1 MPKLFLEAIQG
12 IRVNF
17 TSIEPKKPT
26 VKVYLVVLFLFF
38 VNCAPLPENAPSNRL
53 KAANRALE
61 AGKIDKETYFRVA
74 IAAELEQGRENFEER
89 HFLMARSRESE
100 LLLDPPAHTN
110 LYKRLEDARK
120 TEEISEDAFKELW
133 GYVRILQSEWNSR
146 RTKVSKERFRWGYP
160 R

>member
-1 MPKLFLEAIQG
+1 MVRELV
-12 IRVNF
+12 IRRE
-17 TSIEPKKPT
+17 IA
-26 VKVYLVVLFLFF
+26 LIALFLFF
-38 VNCAPLPENAPSNRL
+38 GNCAPLPENAPSSRL

-74 IAAELEQGRENFEER
+74 IAAEIEQGRENFEKR

>member
-1 MPKLFLEAIQG
+1 MVRELV
-12 IRVNF
+12 IRREIAF
-17 TSIEPKKPT
+17 IA
-26 VKVYLVVLFLFF
+26 LFLFF
-38 VNCAPLPENAPSNRL
+38 GSCAPLPENAPSNRL
-53 KAANRALE
+53 KAANKALE
-61 AGKIDKETYFRVA
+61 DGNIDKETYFRVA
-74 IAAELEQGRENFEER
+74 IAAELEQGRENFEKR

>member
-1 MPKLFLEAIQG
+1 MNLSCSEY
-12 IRVNF
+12 
-17 TSIEPKKPT
+17 KKSAGY
-26 VKVYLVVLFLFF
+26 VFF
-38 VNCAPLPENAPSNRL
+38 VLCYLLFGNCAPLPDNAPSNRL

-61 AGKIDKETYFRVA
+61 AGKIDKKTYFRVV
-74 IAAELEQGRENFEER
+74 IGAELEQSRENFKER

>member
-1 MPKLFLEAIQG
+1 MVRELV
-12 IRVNF
+12 IRRDI
-17 TSIEPKKPT
+17 SLI
-26 VKVYLVVLFLFF
+26 VLFLFF
-38 VNCAPLPENAPSNRL
+38 GNCAPLPENAPSNRL

-74 IAAELEQGRENFEER
+74 IAAELENGRKNFKER

-100 LLLDPPAHTN
+100 LLLDPATHAN

-120 TEEISEDAFKELW
+120 AEDISEDAFKELW

-146 RTKVSKERFRWGYP
+146 RTKVSKERFHWGYP

>member
-1 MPKLFLEAIQG
+1 
-12 IRVNF
+12 VNF

-26 VKVYLVVLFLFF
+26 VKVYLIVLLLFF
-38 VNCAPLPENAPSNRL
+38 GNCVPLPENAPSNRL

-61 AGKIDKETYFRVA
+61 SGKIDKETYFRVA
-74 IAAELEQGRENFEER
+74 IAAELEQGRENFEKR

>member
-1 MPKLFLEAIQG
+1 MSFLLC
-12 IRVNF
+12 V
-17 TSIEPKKPT
+17 T
-26 VKVYLVVLFLFF
+26 
-38 VNCAPLPENAPSNRL
+38 LPGNAPSNRL

-61 AGKIDKETYFRVA
+61 TGKIGQETYFRVA
-74 IAAELEQGRENFEER
+74 LAAELEQRRENFENR

>member
-1 MPKLFLEAIQG
+1 MLWVQKNLAYVFFAS
-12 IRVNF
+12 F
-17 TSIEPKKPT
+17 
-26 VKVYLVVLFLFF
+26 YFLFS
-38 VNCAPLPENAPSNRL
+38 NCASLPENAPSNLL
-53 KAANRALE
+53 KAANRALGT
-61 AGKIDKETYFRVA
+61 GKIDKETYFRIA
-74 IAAELEQGRENFEER
+74 IAAELEQGHENFEKT

-100 LLLDPPAHTN
+100 LLLDPPSHTN

-146 RTKVSKERFRWGYP
+146 RIKVSKERFRWGYP

>member
-1 MPKLFLEAIQG
+1 MNLSCSGYPKTLAYVFFA
-12 IRVNF
+12 
-17 TSIEPKKPT
+17 SC
-26 VKVYLVVLFLFF
+26 YFLFS
-38 VNCAPLPENAPSNRL
+38 NCALLPENAPSNRL

-74 IAAELEQGRENFEER
+74 IAAELEQGRENFEKR

>member
-1 MPKLFLEAIQG
+1 MVREWVIRRDISLIALFLCFG
-12 IRVNF
+12 
-17 TSIEPKKPT
+17 
-26 VKVYLVVLFLFF
+26 
-38 VNCAPLPENAPSNRL
+38 NCAPLPENAPSNRL
-53 KAANRALE
+53 KSANRALE
-61 AGKIDKETYFRVA
+61 AGKIDKETYFRVV
-74 IAAELEQGRENFEER
+74 IAAELEQGRKNFEER
-89 HFLMARSRESE
+89 YFLMTRSRESE

-110 LYKRLEDARK
+110 LYKRLEDACK

>member
-1 MPKLFLEAIQG
+1 MVRELV
-12 IRVNF
+12 IRRDI
-17 TSIEPKKPT
+17 SLIA
-26 VKVYLVVLFLFF
+26 LFLFF
-38 VNCAPLPENAPSNRL
+38 GNCAPLPENAPSNRL

-61 AGKIDKETYFRVA
+61 TGKIDKETYFRVV
-74 IAAELEQGRENFEER
+74 IAAELEKGRKNFKER

-100 LLLDPPAHTN
+100 LLLDPPTHAN

-120 TEEISEDAFKELW
+120 TEDISEDAFKELW

>member
-1 MPKLFLEAIQG
+1 MNLSCSG
-12 IRVNF
+12 Y
-17 TSIEPKKPT
+17 KKNLAY
-26 VKVYLVVLFLFF
+26 VFFASFYFLFS
-38 VNCAPLPENAPSNRL
+38 NCASLPENAPSNLL

-61 AGKIDKETYFRVA
+61 TGKIDKETYFRIA
-74 IAAELEQGRENFEER
+74 IAAELEQGRENFEKR

-133 GYVRILQSEWNSR
+133 GDVRILQSEWNSR

>member
-1 MPKLFLEAIQG
+1 MNT
-12 IRVNF
+12 VYN
-17 TSIEPKKPT
+17 SNHVCKKT
-26 VKVYLVVLFLFF
+26 TAYVFFVLCYLFF
-38 VNCAPLPENAPSNRL
+38 SNCAPLPENAPSNRL

-61 AGKIDKETYFRVA
+61 VGKIDKETYFRVV
-74 IAAELEQGRENFEER
+74 IAAELEQGRKNFEER
-89 HFLMARSRESE
+89 YFLMARSRESE

>member
-1 MPKLFLEAIQG
+1 MNLSCSGYPKTLAYVFFA
-12 IRVNF
+12 
-17 TSIEPKKPT
+17 SC
-26 VKVYLVVLFLFF
+26 YFLFS
-38 VNCAPLPENAPSNRL
+38 NCASLPENAPSNRL

-61 AGKIDKETYFRVA
+61 TGKIDKETYFSIA
-74 IAAELEQGRENFEER
+74 IAAELEQGRENFEKT

-146 RTKVSKERFRWGYP
+146 RIKVSKERFRWGYP

>member
-1 MPKLFLEAIQG
+1 MNLSCSEY
-12 IRVNF
+12 
-17 TSIEPKKPT
+17 KKMT
-26 VKVYLVVLFLFF
+26 ASVFF
-38 VNCAPLPENAPSNRL
+38 ALCYFFFSNCAPLPDNALSNRL
-53 KAANRALE
+53 NAANRALE
-61 AGKIDKETYFRVA
+61 VGKIDKETYFRVV
-74 IAAELEQGRENFEER
+74 IAAELEQGRKNFKER
-89 HFLMARSRESE
+89 HFLMVRSRQSE

-120 TEEISEDAFKELW
+120 TEEISEDSFKELW

>member
-1 MPKLFLEAIQG
+1 MNLSCSEY
-12 IRVNF
+12 
-17 TSIEPKKPT
+17 KKT
-26 VKVYLVVLFLFF
+26 TGYVFF
-38 VNCAPLPENAPSNRL
+38 VLCYFFFSNCAPLPENAPSSRL

-61 AGKIDKETYFRVA
+61 VGKIDKETYFRVV
-74 IAAELEQGRENFEER
+74 IAAELEQGRKNFEER
-89 HFLMARSRESE
+89 YFLMARSRESE

-110 LYKRLEDARK
+110 LYKRLEDACK

-160 R
+160 G

>member
-1 MPKLFLEAIQG
+1 MRMNLSCSGYPKTLTHVFF
-12 IRVNF
+12 V
-17 TSIEPKKPT
+17 SC
-26 VKVYLVVLFLFF
+26 YFLFSNF
-38 VNCAPLPENAPSNRL
+38 ASLLENAPSNRL

-61 AGKIDKETYFRVA
+61 TGKIGQETYFRVA
-74 IAAELEQGRENFEER
+74 LAAELEQRRENFENR

>member
-1 MPKLFLEAIQG
+1 M
-12 IRVNF
+12 NF
-17 TSIEPKKPT
+17 SCSEYKKT
-26 VKVYLVVLFLFF
+26 TGYVFFALCYLFF
-38 VNCAPLPENAPSNRL
+38 GNCAPLPENVPSNRL

-61 AGKIDKETYFRVA
+61 TRKIDKETYFRVV
-74 IAAELEQGRENFEER
+74 IAAELEKGRKNFKER

-100 LLLDPPAHTN
+100 LLLDPPTHAN

-120 TEEISEDAFKELW
+120 TEDISEDAFKELW

>member
-1 MPKLFLEAIQG
+1 MNLSCSG
-12 IRVNF
+12 
-17 TSIEPKKPT
+17 
-26 VKVYLVVLFLFF
+26 YLKTLAYVFFASCYFLFS
-38 VNCAPLPENAPSNRL
+38 NCASLPENAPSNRL

-74 IAAELEQGRENFEER
+74 IAAELEQGRENFEKR

>member
-1 MPKLFLEAIQG
+1 MLWVQKNLAYVFFAS
-12 IRVNF
+12 F
-17 TSIEPKKPT
+17 
-26 VKVYLVVLFLFF
+26 YFLFS
-38 VNCAPLPENAPSNRL
+38 NCASLPENAPSNRL

-61 AGKIDKETYFRVA
+61 TGMIDKETYFRIA
-74 IAAELEQGRENFEER
+74 IAAELEQGHENFEKT

-100 LLLDPPAHTN
+100 LLLDPPSHTN

-133 GYVRILQSEWNSR
+133 GDVRILQSEWNSR
-146 RTKVSKERFRWGYP
+146 RIKVSKERFRWGYP

>member
-1 MPKLFLEAIQG
+1 MSSF
-12 IRVNF
+12 F
-17 TSIEPKKPT
+17 C
-26 VKVYLVVLFLFF
+26 YFLFS
-38 VNCAPLPENAPSNRL
+38 NCASLPDNAPSNRL
-53 KAANRALE
+53 RDANIALQ
-61 AGKIDKETYFRVA
+61 AGKIDKETFFRVA

-110 LYKRLEDARK
+110 LYKRLENARK
-120 TEEISEDAFKELW
+120 TEDISEDAFKELW

>member
-1 MPKLFLEAIQG
+1 MVRELV
-12 IRVNF
+12 IRWEI
-17 TSIEPKKPT
+17 SLIA
-26 VKVYLVVLFLFF
+26 LFLFF
-38 VNCAPLPENAPSNRL
+38 GNCAALPENAPSNRL

-61 AGKIDKETYFRVA
+61 AGKIDKETYFRIA
-74 IAAELEQGRENFEER
+74 IAAALEQGRENFEKR

>member
-1 MPKLFLEAIQG
+1 MVRDLV
-12 IRVNF
+12 IRREISL
-17 TSIEPKKPT
+17 T
-26 VKVYLVVLFLFF
+26 VLFLFF
-38 VNCAPLPENAPSNRL
+38 GNCAPLPENAPSNRL

-61 AGKIDKETYFRVA
+61 AGKIDKETYFRVS
-74 IAAELEQGRENFEER
+74 IAAELEQGRENFKER

-110 LYKRLEDARK
+110 LYKLLENARK
-120 TEEISEDAFKELW
+120 TEDISEDAFKELW

>member
-1 MPKLFLEAIQG
+1 MVRELV
-12 IRVNF
+12 IRRDI
-17 TSIEPKKPT
+17 SLIA
-26 VKVYLVVLFLFF
+26 LFLFF
-38 VNCAPLPENAPSNRL
+38 GNCAPLPENAPSNRL

-61 AGKIDKETYFRVA
+61 AGKIDKETYFRVV
-74 IAAELEQGRENFEER
+74 IAAELEQGRKNFEER
-89 HFLMARSRESE
+89 YFLMTRSRESE

-110 LYKRLEDARK
+110 LYKRLEDACK

>member
-1 MPKLFLEAIQG
+1 MLWVQKNLAYVFFA
-12 IRVNF
+12 
-17 TSIEPKKPT
+17 SC
-26 VKVYLVVLFLFF
+26 YFLFS
-38 VNCAPLPENAPSNRL
+38 NCASLPENAPSNRL

-61 AGKIDKETYFRVA
+61 TGKIDKETYFRIA
-74 IAAELEQGRENFEER
+74 IAAELEQGRENFEKTR
-89 HFLMARSRESE
+89 FLMARSRESE

-110 LYKRLEDARK
+110 LYKRLEDVRK

>member
-1 MPKLFLEAIQG
+1 MNLSCFEY
-12 IRVNF
+12 
-17 TSIEPKKPT
+17 KKMT
-26 VKVYLVVLFLFF
+26 AYVFFALCYFLFS
-38 VNCAPLPENAPSNRL
+38 NCAPLLENAPSNRL

-61 AGKIDKETYFRVA
+61 AGKIDKETYFRVV
-74 IAAELEQGRENFEER
+74 IAAELEQGRENFEKR

>member
-1 MPKLFLEAIQG
+1 M
-12 IRVNF
+12 
-17 TSIEPKKPT
+17 
-26 VKVYLVVLFLFF
+26 
-38 VNCAPLPENAPSNRL
+38 

-61 AGKIDKETYFRVA
+61 TGKIGQETYFRVA
-74 IAAELEQGRENFEER
+74 LAAELEQRRENFENR

>member
-1 MPKLFLEAIQG
+1 MLWVQKNLAYVFFAS
-12 IRVNF
+12 F
-17 TSIEPKKPT
+17 
-26 VKVYLVVLFLFF
+26 YFLFS
-38 VNCAPLPENAPSNRL
+38 NCASLPENAPSNLL

-61 AGKIDKETYFRVA
+61 TGKIDKETYFRIA
-74 IAAELEQGRENFEER
+74 IAAELEQGRENFEKR

-110 LYKRLEDARK
+110 LYKRLEDGRK